1 MSRNDWE
8 RGTIK
13 IPSNQ
18 WSAFK
23 KALINHFNSQAETNY
38 NLSITIYEKLLE
50 TSKHKRNYDYYQAIT
65 ELLSLNAVRHGRW
78 EDRKIHNSL
87 LPLNASGKPKK
98 PKAKDFPKKTNRDIR
113 FGNYITIDGTR
124 RTVTWNVDE
133 NNRACE
139 SARQSKMGR
148 FLFILLDK
156 IEWKRGSGGTIV
168 GNDEYNREDS
178 YEGGGANYTTAAY
191 PPKEKS
197 DRYRENS

>member
-98 PKAKDFPKKTNRDIR
+98 PKAKETKTFKPATPPATAKPSFFPPPIA
-113 FGNYITIDGTR
+113 G
-124 RTVTWNVDE
+124 
-133 NNRACE
+133 
-139 SARQSKMGR
+139 AR
-148 FLFILLDK
+148 
-156 IEWKRGSGGTIV
+156 
-168 GNDEYNREDS
+168 
-178 YEGGGANYTTAAY
+178 
-191 PPKEKS
+191 
-197 DRYRENS
+197 